1 MQAKWFPIEP
11 QSFLDDSGS
20 LQVLDGPVLPFK
32 PQRIFWV
39 TEVPQGKTRGYHA
52 HRTGH
57 QALLCIRGTVSVK
70 LFDGLIEQEFII
82 GPDSPGIHVLPGVW
96 GEQTY
101 LEPDSILLA
110 ISSVAFKESDY
121 IRSKEEFELFLKQAE

>member
-1 MQAKWFPIEP
+1 MQTNWHRVET
-11 QSFLDDSGS
+11 QSYLDERGS
-20 LQVLDGPVLPFK
+20 LRILDGSAIPFS

-39 TEVPQGKTRGYHA
+39 TEVPKGETRGHHA

-70 LFDGLIEQEFII
+70 LFDGLVEQELII

-110 ISSVAFKESDY
+110 LSSVAFKESDY
-121 IRSKEEFELFLKQAE
+121 IRSKEEFELFLKQAK

>member
-1 MQAKWFPIEP
+1 MESNWLLVET
-11 QSFLDDSGS
+11 QSFLDERGS
-20 LQVLDGPVLPFK
+20 LRVLEGSALPFS

-39 TEVPQGKTRGYHA
+39 TEVPKGETRGHHA

-57 QALLCIRGTVSVK
+57 QALLCIRGAVSVK

-110 ISSVAFKESDY
+110 LSSVAFKESDY
-121 IRSKEEFELFLKQAE
+121 IRSKEEFELFLKQAK